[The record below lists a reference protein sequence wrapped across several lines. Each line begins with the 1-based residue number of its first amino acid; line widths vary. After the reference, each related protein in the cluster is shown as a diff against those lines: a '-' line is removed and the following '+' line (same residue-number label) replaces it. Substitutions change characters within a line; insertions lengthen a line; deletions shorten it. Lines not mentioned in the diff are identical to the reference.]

1 MYQTIYDV
9 VEKRGRVKTGI
20 LLNGKDAGLKYLS
33 EEGSF
38 FYPEGAER
46 NKEAE
51 EFLKASVEAAV
62 ETGVVKNGDQ
72 EIFVETYEKNPRLII
87 LGGGHVSLPV
97 AEIGRMLGFH
107 VTVMDDREEFVTEER
122 FPMADERIFGEFDTL
137 SDRIPPYENAYYVVV
152 TRGHLGD
159 SACARAILKRSFAY
173 FGMIGSERRTERTQN
188 MYQKIYDAVEKRGRI
203 KTGILLNGED
213 AGLKYLAEESSFFYP
228 EGAERNKEAEEFLKA
243 SVEAAVETGVVKNGD
258 QEIFVETY
266 EKNPRLIILGGGHVS
281 LPVAEIGRML
291 GFHVTVM
298 DDREE
303 FVTEERFPMAD
314 ERIFGEFDTL
324 SDRIPPYENAYYVVV
339 TRGHLG
345 DSACA
350 RAILKRPFAYF
361 GMIGSRTKVR
371 ITREK
376 LLKEGFTEEQ
386 LDQIHAPIGLPIGGQ
401 MPAEI
406 AVSIMAEIVQEKN
419 RHFRTYCDEEV
430 EAAVRRSTPGTMVTI
445 IEKKGSSPRG
455 TGSKMFVFQDGNT
468 AGSIGGGKVEFE
480 AGKHAVNIRNT
491 ETKVYELGQGAGDLG
506 MICGGTVRVLFEPV
520 NM

>member
-1 MYQTIYDV
+1 MV
-9 VEKRGRVKTGI
+9 
-20 LLNGKDAGLKYLS
+20 
-33 EEGSF
+33 
-38 FYPEGAER
+38 
-46 NKEAE
+46 
-51 EFLKASVEAAV
+51 
-62 ETGVVKNGDQ
+62 
-72 EIFVETYEKNPRLII
+72 
-87 LGGGHVSLPV
+87 
-97 AEIGRMLGFH
+97 
-107 VTVMDDREEFVTEER
+107 
-122 FPMADERIFGEFDTL
+122 DERIFGD
-137 SDRIPPYENAYYVVV
+137 
-152 TRGHLGD
+152 
-159 SACARAILKRSFAY
+159 
-173 FGMIGSERRTERTQN
+173 
-188 MYQKIYDAVEKRGRI
+188 
-203 KTGILLNGED
+203 
-213 AGLKYLAEESSFFYP
+213 
-228 EGAERNKEAEEFLKA
+228 
-243 SVEAAVETGVVKNGD
+243 
-258 QEIFVETY
+258 
-266 EKNPRLIILGGGHVS
+266 
-281 LPVAEIGRML
+281 
-291 GFHVTVM
+291 
-298 DDREE
+298 
-303 FVTEERFPMAD
+303 
-314 ERIFGEFDTL
+314 FDTL

-376 LLKEGFTEEQ
+376 LLKEGFMEEQ

-430 EAAVRRSTPGTMVTI
+430 EAAVRRRTPGTMVTI

-455 TGSKMFVFQDGNT
+455 TGSKMFVFRDGST

>member
-20 LLNGKDAGLKYLS
+20 LLNGEDAGLKYLL
-33 EEGSF
+33 EESSF
-38 FYPEGAER
+38 FYPKRAVR

-62 ETGVVKNGDQ
+62 ETGVVKNGD
-72 EIFVETYEKNPRLII
+72 R
-87 LGGGHVSLPV
+87 
-97 AEIGRMLGFH
+97 
-107 VTVMDDREEFVTEER
+107 
-122 FPMADERIFGEFDTL
+122 
-137 SDRIPPYENAYYVVV
+137 
-152 TRGHLGD
+152 
-159 SACARAILKRSFAY
+159 
-173 FGMIGSERRTERTQN
+173 
-188 MYQKIYDAVEKRGRI
+188 
-203 KTGILLNGED
+203 
-213 AGLKYLAEESSFFYP
+213 
-228 EGAERNKEAEEFLKA
+228 
-243 SVEAAVETGVVKNGD
+243 
-258 QEIFVETY
+258 EIFVETY

-419 RHFRTYCDEEV
+419 RHFRTYCDEAV
-430 EAAVRRSTPGTMVTI
+430 EAAVRRRTPGTMVTI

-455 TGSKMFVFQDGNT
+455 TGSKMFVFRDGST

>member
-20 LLNGKDAGLKYLS
+20 LLNGKDAGLKYLL
-33 EEGSF
+33 EESSF
-38 FYPEGAER
+38 FYPKRAER

-62 ETGVVKNGDQ
+62 ETGVVKSG
-72 EIFVETYEKNPRLII
+72 
-87 LGGGHVSLPV
+87 
-97 AEIGRMLGFH
+97 
-107 VTVMDDREEFVTEER
+107 DREEFVTEER
-122 FPMADERIFGEFDTL
+122 FPMADERIFGD
-137 SDRIPPYENAYYVVV
+137 
-152 TRGHLGD
+152 
-159 SACARAILKRSFAY
+159 
-173 FGMIGSERRTERTQN
+173 
-188 MYQKIYDAVEKRGRI
+188 
-203 KTGILLNGED
+203 
-213 AGLKYLAEESSFFYP
+213 
-228 EGAERNKEAEEFLKA
+228 
-243 SVEAAVETGVVKNGD
+243 
-258 QEIFVETY
+258 
-266 EKNPRLIILGGGHVS
+266 
-281 LPVAEIGRML
+281 
-291 GFHVTVM
+291 
-298 DDREE
+298 
-303 FVTEERFPMAD
+303 
-314 ERIFGEFDTL
+314 FDTL

-430 EAAVRRSTPGTMVTI
+430 EAAVRRRTPGTMVTI

-455 TGSKMFVFQDGNT
+455 TGSKMFVFRDGST

-480 AGKHAVNIRNT
+480 AGKHAVNVRNT

>member
-20 LLNGKDAGLKYLS
+20 LLNGEDAGLKYLL
-33 EEGSF
+33 EESSF
-38 FYPEGAER
+38 FYPKRAER

-62 ETGVVKNGDQ
+62 ETGVVKNGDR

-137 SDRIPPYENAYYVVV
+137 SDRIPPYENAYYVV
-152 TRGHLGD
+152 
-159 SACARAILKRSFAY
+159 
-173 FGMIGSERRTERTQN
+173 
-188 MYQKIYDAVEKRGRI
+188 
-203 KTGILLNGED
+203 
-213 AGLKYLAEESSFFYP
+213 
-228 EGAERNKEAEEFLKA
+228 
-243 SVEAAVETGVVKNGD
+243 
-258 QEIFVETY
+258 
-266 EKNPRLIILGGGHVS
+266 
-281 LPVAEIGRML
+281 
-291 GFHVTVM
+291 
-298 DDREE
+298 
-303 FVTEERFPMAD
+303 
-314 ERIFGEFDTL
+314 
-324 SDRIPPYENAYYVVV
+324 
-339 TRGHLG
+339 
-345 DSACA
+345 
-350 RAILKRPFAYF
+350 
-361 GMIGSRTKVR
+361 
-371 ITREK
+371 
-376 LLKEGFTEEQ
+376 EEQ

-419 RHFRTYCDEEV
+419 RHFRTYCDEAV
-430 EAAVRRSTPGTMVTI
+430 EAAVRRRTPGTMVTI

-455 TGSKMFVFQDGNT
+455 TGSKMFVFRDGST